1 MSNLISNVSR
11 TIKNWWVFL
20 VLGVLLLIS
29 AFWMFS
35 TPVESFIGLASFFS
49 ALIFVS
55 GLFSIIFALSNRED
69 IDNFGLYLAGGIL
82 DVIIGFILL
91 KFPEL
96 TLLLFSL
103 FIGFWLLFRG
113 FNLVTVAFRIKN
125 TGDQG
130 WGWILFLGIVV
141 VFFAV
146 LSIINPL
153 IGASYLVY
161 TLAFT
166 LLMFGVANI
175 VLGLKFRKLKGSI
188 KDVKEEIKSS

>member
-1 MSNLISNVSR
+1 
-11 TIKNWWVFL
+11 
-20 VLGVLLLIS
+20 
-29 AFWMFS
+29 MFS